1 MFTEQKILDQ
11 LNIQNN
17 SELCRILK
25 SNFQNKNSEITFR
38 NGNINIKFDNT
49 HNYYIISGN
58 VSTKSKF
65 FKLKDGIKQ
74 KNSEYEKGNNK
85 IIEKR
90 KAQFLK
96 DMESKNYKKYKDYKD
111 YCHKGH
117 LIGRRFRHYI
127 DNNKFNFSKN
137 NPKNIYPQ
145 WINANDNNFNNSGI
159 LGQAYFEEKVVNWL
173 DNGNE
178 VLYKV
183 VPIFKND
190 TDLYP
195 IGNVIIAAKENAKI
209 IDASG
214 NYLSYV
220 FDEEQID
227 QFCVFIPNYLD
238 TDVVVIKKKKGY
250 IMNNMKR
257 DGEDVI
263 NKGYWYIPKNDISE
277 IDGISY
283 RDIKEI
289 SQLQID
295 INDNDGNFDDYLA
308 SLILELPY
316 IQSVSKLYRDNKD
329 EYGLEEKLQRLDNI
343 DKIHNDI
350 VFIKKLFYKGLY
362 HLNKLKE
369 NINSEQNFEENEDI
383 FDYIDFYYFFY
394 NEFYRFWYMYRFD
407 LRNIFGINILL
418 EYDDFV
424 ERYLKNRFG
433 NLSVDDVNNLINVW
447 VAVFCIELNIK
458 TATTDPEYIFGNNI
472 LKNNIDAVELELGS
486 KQIQCCLC
494 YKIFNKKSYED
505 FIAKTPRIF
514 RFVSYLTRNKKLD
527 KEYFNQ
533 NSRRCYSQMWI
544 DGCETQYFALSC
556 GPFIEKEMK
565 YYKTAEEILNSFQ
578 NHSKYESVLC
588 TDEMRY
594 YYSNQ
599 ENDYVTYSGVKS
611 NQVGLPLAIMFS
623 CCERKLLTII
633 EKYNNKEFLS
643 HKTVHMCIKYS
654 PCQICDRGLNAY
666 EKKGVKFEI
675 IAPGNRMDKNKFSKI
690 DKTIK
695 DILAQKVDY

>member
-1 MFTEQKILDQ
+1 MFKEQDILNQ
-11 LNIQNN
+11 LNINNN
-17 SELCRILK
+17 SVLCRILNNNL
-25 SNFQNKNSEITFR
+25 SNTNIT
-38 NGNINIKFDNT
+38 INFKPD
-49 HNYYIISGN
+49 HNYYRISG
-58 VSTKSKF
+58 TF
-65 FKLKDGIKQ
+65 CIDPEFWKLKNTIPVES
-74 KNSEYEKGNNK
+74 NNTKGNKNE
-85 IIEKR
+85 IKR
-90 KAQFLK
+90 RKDELIKARNF
-96 DMESKNYKKYKDYKD
+96 EIYKDL
-111 YCHKGH
+111 CHRGH
-117 LIGRRFRHYI
+117 LIAKQFEPYI
-127 DNNKFNFSKN
+127 EFYDFNFSKN
-137 NPKNIYPQ
+137 NPDNIYPQ
-145 WINANDNNFNNSGI
+145 WINANLNNLNHSGI

-173 DNGNE
+173 ERGEE

-183 VPIFKND
+183 VPIFEGNNKD
-190 TDLYP
+190 YP

-277 IDGISY
+277 IDNIGY
-283 RDIKEI
+283 KDIKEI
-289 SQLQID
+289 PYLRYD

-316 IQSVSKLYRDNKD
+316 IQSVSKLYRDNED
-329 EYGLEEKLQRLDNI
+329 EYILEKKLQRLDNI

-350 VFIKKLFYKGLY
+350 VFIKRLFYKGLY

-458 TATTDPEYIFGNNI
+458 TTTTDPEYIFGNNI

-514 RFVSYLTRNKKLD
+514 RFVSYLIRNKKLD

-544 DGCETQYFALSC
+544 DGCKTQYFALSC

-565 YYKTAEEILNSFQ
+565 YYKIAEEILNSFQ
-578 NHSKYESVLC
+578 NHSKYESALC

-594 YYSNQ
+594 YYSNHIK
-599 ENDYVTYSGVKS
+599 DFVTYFDVKS
-611 NQVGLPLAIMFS
+611 NQIGLPLPKMFS

-633 EKYNNKEFLS
+633 EKYKNKESLD

-675 IAPGNRMDKNKFSKI
+675 IAPGDRMDKNKFSKI